1 LADIS
6 KRYSAPEHILRLSKA
21 ETSNKMCDF
30 DVEKYF
36 TTIGVGLPK
45 SEAVFVKNGRKRFGR
60 TFDQMVRVI
69 EARADGSIEDPYE
82 IKNSSLDLSLYAG
95 EYYTSA
101 IWRAFAQ
108 WLIREELPNPQSVL
122 DLGCENGILTC
133 LLASIWP
140 GSKVVVIDRSEAAVV
155 AARELAARLRLEN
168 VTFEKIDGLQFLT
181 REVNKFS
188 VITTTPS
195 MHEIL
200 QLPNGREPFH
210 WDEPYSS
217 LEDVRLTSIDEP
229 AIAVL
234 EQVRNA
240 LAPSGLFI
248 SLDRSP
254 TSATTWWYVQCLQE
268 AGLSVSIRRSY
279 KITAKARFGT
289 EKLPIIVA
297 ERACEGGKKIT
308 PGEVLSLMS
317 FQELAELAVVFED
330 DVADIFARGLGST
343 EVMFEATAEYEDDS
357 GIRTLRLLRTATFL
371 ILHDFTNHGYVK
383 ASLAPLVALGDV
395 IAQCQSIARDL
406 EDNAIVTASITDAG
420 KALLQRFGYS
430 PVPSPAAAPREAS
443 VGALP
448 LTTARP

>member
-1 LADIS
+1 MS
-6 KRYSAPEHILRLSKA
+6 
-21 ETSNKMCDF
+21 DF
-30 DVEKYF
+30 DIDKYF

-60 TFDQMVRVI
+60 IFDEMMRVI

-82 IKNSSLDLSLYAG
+82 TKNSSLELSLYIG
-95 EYYTSA
+95 EYYNSA

-108 WLIREELPNPQSVL
+108 WLIREELPTPQSVL

-140 GSKVVVIDRSEAAVV
+140 GSKVVGIDASEAAVV
-155 AARELAARLRLEN
+155 AARELAARLKLQN
-168 VTFEKIDGLQFLT
+168 VTFEKIDELQFLT

-188 VITTTPS
+188 FITATLS
-195 MHEIL
+195 MHEML
-200 QLPNGREPFH
+200 QLPNGRKPFH

-217 LEDVRLTSIDEP
+217 LEDVRLTSVDEP

-234 EQVRNA
+234 ERVRNA
-240 LAPSGLFI
+240 LAPCGLFI

-268 AGLSVSIRRSY
+268 ARLSVSIRRSY
-279 KITAKARFGT
+279 KVTAKARFGT
-289 EKLPIIVA
+289 EKLPIMVA
-297 ERACEGGKKIT
+297 KRACEKREKIT
-308 PGEVLSLMS
+308 PGEILSLMS

-330 DVADIFARGLGST
+330 EIVADLFVRGVGST
-343 EVMFEATAEYEDDS
+343 EVMFEATAEYEDGS

-371 ILHDFTNHGYVK
+371 ILHDFTNHGYVR

-406 EDNAIVTASITDAG
+406 EPNALVTASITDAG

-430 PVPSPAAAPREAS
+430 P
-443 VGALP
+443 G
-448 LTTARP
+448 